1 LKCAE
6 VATDLTHETY
16 LSLRQHEKKIG
27 LHENARALAFHI
39 AMNLAIDYQRKAE
52 VRPRYI
58 LEDDADLATETE
70 VT

>member
-39 AMNLAIDYQRKAE
+39 ALKRLANLQVALNE
-52 VRPRYI
+52 
-58 LEDDADLATETE
+58 
-70 VT
+70 